1 MAERKR
7 IFRGDRL
14 KLIRENRGL
23 TQDDLN
29 SRLGFGQAQ
38 IYRYETGKA
47 DPSPDVLVRI
57 AVELEVTTDW
67 LLGLVSMP
75 KEHLQ
80 EKDLSSSE
88 RKLLSAFRRGDLR
101 DLMRIAAE
109 DTQPN
114 NEMNVAGHQPITNG

>member
-1 MAERKR
+1 MADRKR

-14 KLIRENRGL
+14 KQIRENRGL

-29 SRLGFGQAQ
+29 TRLGFGAAQ

-47 DPSPDVLVRI
+47 DPSPDVLARI

-67 LLGLVSMP
+67 LLGLVATP
-75 KEHLQ
+75 NEHLQ
-80 EKDLSSSE
+80 GKDLSAAE

-101 DLMRIAAE
+101 GLMRIAAE
-109 DTQPN
+109 DAQPDD
-114 NEMNVAGHQPITNG
+114 EMNITGKQPITNS

>member
-1 MAERKR
+1 VADRKR

-29 SRLGFGQAQ
+29 TRLGFGPTQ

-67 LLGLVSMP
+67 LLGLVNEP
-75 KEHLQ
+75 TERLQ
-80 EKDLSSSE
+80 ENELSNAE

-109 DTQPN
+109 DSNPN
-114 NEMNVAGHQPITNG
+114 IEISGTAPKPVTNG